1 MLLLIFAIFSKR
13 KSFWRNCI
21 VLAIIS
27 GLITVGWDVYS
38 STQQPEFAHVNWS
51 TFDWS
56 AVVSHVGLDFL
67 WGVGLDFLWGFIQV
81 VIGFGLVWICKR
93 LFVWRKES

>member
-1 MLLLIFAIFSKR
+1 MGLLYLILAILSKR

-27 GLITVGWDVYS
+27 GLITVGWDVYMK
-38 STQQPEFAHVNWS
+38 QQPNAS
-51 TFDWS
+51 TFHWS
-56 AVVSHVGLDFL
+56 AMALPAGVDF
-67 WGVGLDFLWGFIQV
+67 FEGFIQV

-93 LFVWRKES
+93 LFVWRKEKSAQKQDS